1 MFSQYFGNY
10 LLNNGLLTDEQLTN
24 CLKIHQSTHVKLGV
38 IAVDKNYLTP
48 SQVENIHEVQRKK
61 DMLFGEIAVSLG
73 YLTSEQ
79 VEEMLSTQKNNHLQ
93 LAQAIVNLGYLSI
106 EEFSISLNDYK
117 NKYSLSEERFNAIK
131 NGNIDAIVQVLLS
144 EQSVS
149 AQKYA
154 DYITLFIKNT
164 VRFIDNSIHIEIV
177 PFTKIKTHDFVVR
190 QQIIGYQKM
199 DTFIL
204 AQEDIFL
211 EVASKFAEEELNE
224 VDELAQASVSEFLN
238 LHNGIYLVNQSNKG
252 IELTM
257 NPQKIYTD
265 LELISLNANALR
277 VIIHTSFGEFQLV
290 ICDDLQTIQ
299 LQKE

>member
-24 CLKIHQSTHVKLGV
+24 CLRIHQSTHVKLGV

-48 SQVENIHEVQRKK
+48 AQVEKIHEVQRTK

-73 YLTSEQ
+73 YLTDQQ

-93 LAQAIVNLGYLSI
+93 LAQTIVNLGYLTI
-106 EEFSISLNDYK
+106 EDFSIALNDYK
-117 NKYSLSEERFNAIK
+117 NKYSLSDERFNAIK
-131 NGNIDAIVQVLLS
+131 DGNIDAIVQVLLS

-149 AQKYA
+149 AQKYS
-154 DYITLFIKNT
+154 DYITLFLKNT
-164 VRFIDNSIHIEIV
+164 VRFIDTAIHLELV
-177 PFTKIKTHDFVVR
+177 PFTKINTHDYVVR
-190 QQIIGYQKM
+190 QQITGYQKM

-204 AQEDIFL
+204 SNEEVFIQMASRFAQ
-211 EVASKFAEEELNE
+211 EELNE

-257 NPQKIYTD
+257 NPQEIYAD
-265 LELISLNANALR
+265 KGLIALSANALK
-277 VIIHTSFGEFQLV
+277 VLIYTSFGNFELI
-290 ICDDLQTIQ
+290 ICDDLQTLQ
-299 LQKE
+299 LQ